1 MDHFSI
7 RTTCPHPKF
16 LTATRR
22 LQLSFKGGEDVL
34 VTVAS
39 TIALASVGLSVQE
52 CSGGG
57 RGGKCSSF
65 CQTWCKSE
73 LFHSIFSHFFTS
85 NFTDTSVASSVS
97 FDDMFPERLNAAS
110 SCCSEERDGQVFFA
124 RSDGSNG
131 QYWRLSQ
138 PPVQA
143 PAPDVASAVSSNFDF
158 L

>member
-1 MDHFSI
+1 MANAVVSARHGANQNCSI
-7 RTTCPHPKF
+7 
-16 LTATRR
+16 
-22 LQLSFKGGEDVL
+22 QLF
-34 VTVAS
+34 
-39 TIALASVGLSVQE
+39 
-52 CSGGG
+52 
-57 RGGKCSSF
+57 F
-65 CQTWCKSE
+65 P
-73 LFHSIFSHFFTS
+73 HFFTS

>member
-1 MDHFSI
+1 MANAVVSARHGASQNCSI
-7 RTTCPHPKF
+7 QF
-16 LTATRR
+16 
-22 LQLSFKGGEDVL
+22 
-34 VTVAS
+34 
-39 TIALASVGLSVQE
+39 
-52 CSGGG
+52 
-57 RGGKCSSF
+57 
-65 CQTWCKSE
+65 
-73 LFHSIFSHFFTS
+73 FSHFFTS
-85 NFTDTSVASSVS
+85 NFTDTSVTD
-97 FDDMFPERLNAAS
+97 DDMFPERLNAAS

>member
-1 MDHFSI
+1 M
-7 RTTCPHPKF
+7 
-16 LTATRR
+16 
-22 LQLSFKGGEDVL
+22 L

-39 TIALASVGLSVQE
+39 TVALASIGLSVQE

-57 RGGKCSSF
+57 QGGKCSRF
-65 CQTWCKSE
+65 CQTWCKSIVPFKF
-73 LFHSIFSHFFTS
+73 LPNFFTS
-85 NFTDTSVASSVS
+85 NFTDTSFASSAS

-143 PAPDVASAVSSNFDF
+143 PDPDVASAVSSNFDF